1 MADQNTTRYHW
12 LDAWRGVACLMLVI
26 YHAMFYVDEPIGP
39 FAGDGFNL
47 LVWIAKRMWIGVPIF
62 FVISG
67 YCIAGSI
74 QSLQSRPG
82 GLLKFAQKRFLR
94 IYPPLWAACAFAA
107 ILWLLASLSPFLTTH
122 CLQIKGAGN
131 LSAWQWLGN
140 LTATESWL
148 HHIVH
153 SGTGPNYLVGII
165 WTLCYEEQFYLV
177 AAFALLMFKGR
188 AILGIAMVT
197 ALCALLFLLGA
208 AATSNLT
215 GLFLDGHWLLFSF
228 GWAAHFALQQSKLS
242 IKMGIIAALILTV
255 ISAILHMRGSHTEE
269 VLHFDLSLASAA
281 AFAILLVIA
290 HRWDAV
296 LTAAP
301 ITRPFS
307 AIGRMSY
314 SIYLIHYAPV
324 TLIAAVF
331 AGLGYHSHGFT
342 LAVVA
347 PLSLIASILIA
358 LPFYRWIELRF
369 TSVRRRSQRE
379 QNCEQQILGSQKMP
393 C

>member
-1 MADQNTTRYHW
+1 
-12 LDAWRGVACLMLVI
+12 MLVV
-26 YHAMFYVDEPIGP
+26 YHAMFYVEEPMGP
-39 FAGDGFNL
+39 LGGDGFNF

-82 GLLKFAQKRFLR
+82 GLLKFAQKRFFR
-94 IYPPLWAACAFAA
+94 IYPPLWAACAFATL
-107 ILWLLASLSPFLTTH
+107 LWVTASNSPFLNTH
-122 CLQIKGAGN
+122 CLQIKGAGD

-148 HHIVH
+148 HHIVNGG
-153 SGTGPNYLVGII
+153 SGPNYLVGII
-165 WTLCYEEQFYLV
+165 WTLCYEEQFYIV

-188 AILGIAMVT
+188 AIWGITMVT
-197 ALCALLFLLGA
+197 ALSAWLFLTGKSDASSL
-208 AATSNLT
+208 S

-228 GWAAHFALQQSKLS
+228 GWAAHFALHQSKLPL
-242 IKMGIIAALILTV
+242 KMGIIAALSFTV
-255 ISAILHMRGSHTEE
+255 LSAFLHMRGSHTEE
-269 VLHFDLSLASAA
+269 VLHFDLSLASAS

-296 LTAAP
+296 LSSAR

-324 TLIAAVF
+324 TLIAAMF
-331 AGLGYHSHGFT
+331 AGMGHRSHGFT
-342 LAVVA
+342 VAVIA
-347 PLSLIASILIA
+347 PLSLLASILIG
-358 LPFYRWIELRF
+358 LPFYRWIERRF
-369 TSVRRRSQRE
+369 TSVSHKTQRE
-379 QNCEQQILGSQKMP
+379 QDREQEILGSQKMP